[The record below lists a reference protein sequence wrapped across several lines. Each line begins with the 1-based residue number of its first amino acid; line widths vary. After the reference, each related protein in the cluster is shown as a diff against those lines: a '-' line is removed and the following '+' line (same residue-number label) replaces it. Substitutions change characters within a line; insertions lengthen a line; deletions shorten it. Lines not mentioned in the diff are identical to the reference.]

1 MYGVNSAYDD
11 LERPPL
17 DAAALNRAL
26 TGSESGWREVR
37 VVPET
42 TSTNSEVARLA
53 REGAEPGL
61 VLVAEHQTGGRGRLA
76 RAWTSP
82 SGAGL
87 TFSVLLEPAGVP
99 ARYWP
104 WVPLLAGVAVAE
116 GVRRVAEV
124 DASLK
129 WPNDVLVGD
138 RKLAGLLSERIE
150 VADASLV
157 VVGVGLNVTLRA
169 DELPTAEATSLALEG
184 AATTDRT
191 VVLREVLRVFD
202 RLFRAWLDERGD
214 PRQGL
219 LESYLR
225 RCSTL
230 GRQVRVS
237 LPGGGSLVGEAVRVD
252 DHGRLVVSTDAGERV
267 VGAGDV
273 VHVRAAATD

>member
-1 MYGVNSAYDD
+1 VCGVNPPYDD

-17 DAAALNRAL
+17 AAAALNRAL
-26 TGSESGWREVR
+26 TGPGSGWREVR
-37 VVPET
+37 VLPHVA
-42 TSTNSEVARLA
+42 STNTELARLA
-53 REGAEPGL
+53 RQGAAPGL
-61 VLVAEHQTGGRGRLA
+61 VLVAEHQTGGRGRLD

-82 SGAGL
+82 PGAGL
-87 TFSVLLEPAGVP
+87 TFSVLVEPTGVAP
-99 ARYWP
+99 EYWP

-124 DASLK
+124 DASVK

-138 RKLAGLLSERIE
+138 RKLAGLLSERVE
-150 VADASLV
+150 TPHASLA

-169 DELPTAEATSLALEG
+169 DELPTAEATSLALEH

-191 VVLREVLRVFD
+191 VVLREVLRVLD
-202 RLFRAWLDERGD
+202 RLFRAWLGQGGD
-214 PRQGL
+214 PRAGL

-230 GRQVRVS
+230 GRRVRVG
-237 LPGGGSLVGEAVRVD
+237 LPAGGALLGQAVRVD
-252 DHGRLVVSTDAGERV
+252 DHGRLVVRTDAGEQV

-273 VHVRAAATD
+273 VHVRAATD

>member
-1 MYGVNSAYDD
+1 VCGVNPAYDD
-11 LERPPL
+11 LQRPPL

-26 TGSESGWREVR
+26 SGPESGWREVR
-37 VVPET
+37 VVPQA
-42 TSTNSEVARLA
+42 TSTNSELAHLA
-53 REGAEPGL
+53 RAGAGPGL
-61 VLVAEHQTGGRGRLA
+61 VLVAEHQTGGRGRLD
-76 RAWTSP
+76 RVWTSP
-82 SGAGL
+82 PGAGL
-87 TFSVLLEPAGVP
+87 TFSMLVEPVGVP
-99 ARYWP
+99 AGYWP

-124 DASLK
+124 DASVK

-150 VADASLV
+150 VATASLV
-157 VVGVGLNVTLRA
+157 VVGVGLNVTLRD

-202 RLFRAWLDERGD
+202 RLFRVWLDERGD
-214 PRQGL
+214 PRAGL
-219 LESYLR
+219 LESYVR

-237 LPGGGSLVGEAVRVD
+237 LPGGGALVGEAVRVD
-252 DHGRLVVSTDAGERV
+252 EHGRLVVRTDAGEQV

-273 VHVRAAATD
+273 VHVRAAAD

>member
-1 MYGVNSAYDD
+1 VCGVNPAYDD

-26 TGSESGWREVR
+26 TGPESGWREVR
-37 VVPET
+37 VVQET
-42 TSTNSEVARLA
+42 TSTNSELARLA
-53 REGAEPGL
+53 RDGAAPGL
-61 VLVAEHQTGGRGRLA
+61 VLVAEHQTGGRGRLD
-76 RAWTSP
+76 RTWTSP
-82 SGAGL
+82 RGAGL
-87 TFSVLLEPAGVP
+87 TFSVLVEPVGVP
-99 ARYWP
+99 PGYWP

-116 GVRRVAEV
+116 GVRRVTEV

-138 RKLAGLLSERIE
+138 RKLAGLLAERVE
-150 VADASLV
+150 VPNASLA

-169 DELPTAEATSLALEG
+169 VELPTSEATSLALEG
-184 AATTDRT
+184 AATSDRT
-191 VVLREVLRVFD
+191 VVLREVLRVLD
-202 RLFRAWLDERGD
+202 RLLRTWLREGGD
-214 PRQGL
+214 PHAGL

-230 GRQVRVS
+230 GRQVRVA
-237 LPGGGSLVGEAVRVD
+237 LPAGGALVGEAVRVD
-252 DHGRLVVSTDAGERV
+252 DHGRLVVRTGAGEQV

>member
-1 MYGVNSAYDD
+1 VCGVSPAYDD

-17 DAAALNRAL
+17 DAAALSRAL
-26 TGSESGWREVR
+26 TGTGSGWREVR
-37 VVPET
+37 VVRET
-42 TSTNSEVARLA
+42 TSTNSELARLA
-53 REGAEPGL
+53 REGAGPGL
-61 VLVAEHQTGGRGRLA
+61 VLVAEHQTGGRGRLD

-82 SGAGL
+82 PGAGL
-87 TFSVLLEPAGVP
+87 TFSVLVEPAGVP
-99 ARYWP
+99 PEYWP

-124 DASLK
+124 DAALK

-138 RKLAGLLSERIE
+138 RKLAGLLSERVE
-150 VADASLV
+150 VPHGSLA
-157 VVGVGLNVTLRA
+157 VVGVGLNVTLRGH
-169 DELPTAEATSLALEG
+169 ELPTPEATSLALED

-202 RLFRAWLDERGD
+202 RLFRTWLRAGGD
-214 PRQGL
+214 PRAGL

-230 GRQVRVS
+230 GRRVRVA
-237 LPGGGSLVGEAVRVD
+237 LPAGGALSGEAVRVD
-252 DHGRLVVSTDAGERV
+252 EHGRLVVRTDSGEQV

-273 VHVRAAATD
+273 VHVRASAAD

>member
-1 MYGVNSAYDD
+1 VCEVSPAYDD

-26 TGSESGWREVR
+26 TGAESGWREVR
-37 VVPET
+37 VVQQAI
-42 TSTNSEVARLA
+42 STNSELARLA
-53 REGAEPGL
+53 REGAAPGV
-61 VLVAEHQTGGRGRLA
+61 VLVAEHQTGGRGRLD

-82 SGAGL
+82 PGAGL
-87 TFSVLLEPAGVP
+87 TFSTLLEPAGVAP
-99 ARYWP
+99 ERWP

-116 GVRRVAEV
+116 GVRRVCEV

-138 RKLAGLLSERIE
+138 RKLAGLLSERVE
-150 VADASLV
+150 VPHASLA

-169 DELPTAEATSLALEG
+169 EELPTAEATSLALEG

-202 RLFRAWLDERGD
+202 RLFRAWLGERGD
-214 PRQGL
+214 PRAGL

-230 GRQVRVS
+230 GRQVRVA
-237 LPGGGSLVGEAVRVD
+237 LPAGGQLVGEAVRVD
-252 DHGRLVVSTDAGERV
+252 DHGRLVVRTGAGEQV

-273 VHVRAAATD
+273 VHVRAEGTD

>member
-1 MYGVNSAYDD
+1 VNPAYDD

-26 TGSESGWREVR
+26 TGPESGWREIR
-37 VVPET
+37 VVQET
-42 TSTNSEVARLA
+42 TSTNSALARLA
-53 REGAEPGL
+53 REGAGPGL
-61 VLVAEHQTGGRGRLA
+61 VLVAEHQSGGRGRLD

-82 SGAGL
+82 PGAGL
-87 TFSVLLEPAGVP
+87 TFSVLVEPAGVAP
-99 ARYWP
+99 DHWP

-116 GVRRVAEV
+116 GVRRVTEV

-138 RKLAGLLSERIE
+138 RKLAGLLSERVE
-150 VADASLV
+150 APNASLA

-169 DELPTAEATSLALEG
+169 DEVPTAEATSLALEQ

-202 RLFRAWLDERGD
+202 RLFRAWLREGGD
-214 PRQGL
+214 PRAGL

-225 RCSTL
+225 RCSTV
-230 GRQVRVS
+230 GRQVRVA
-237 LPGGGSLVGEAVRVD
+237 LPGGSALAGEAVRVD
-252 DHGRLVVSTDAGERV
+252 DHGRLVVRTGAGEQV

-273 VHVRAAATD
+273 VHVRATGPD

>member
-1 MYGVNSAYDD
+1 MNPAYDD

-26 TGSESGWREVR
+26 TGPESGWREVR

-42 TSTNSEVARLA
+42 ASTNSELARLA
-53 REGAEPGL
+53 REGAGPGL
-61 VLVAEHQTGGRGRLA
+61 VLVAEHQTAGRGRLD

-82 SGAGL
+82 PGAGL
-87 TFSVLLEPAGVP
+87 TFSVLVEPAGVP
-99 ARYWP
+99 PEYWP

-116 GVRRVAEV
+116 GVRRVTEV

-138 RKLAGLLSERIE
+138 RKLAGLLAERVE
-150 VADASLV
+150 APNASLA

-169 DELPTAEATSLALEG
+169 AELPTAEATSLALEK

-202 RLFRAWLDERGD
+202 RLFREWLREGGD
-214 PRQGL
+214 PRAGL
-219 LESYLR
+219 RESYLR

-230 GRQVRVS
+230 GRRVRVA
-237 LPGGGSLVGEAVRVD
+237 LPAGGGLVGEAVRVD
-252 DHGRLVVSTDAGERV
+252 DHGRLVVRTDAGEQV

-273 VHVRAAATD
+273 VHVRATDPD